1 MTLFSILLLVPPVPL
16 TSQPVTDEG
25 EGETGNIPG
34 GILSEN
40 DTVGP
45 VGNVDESYKFDDG
58 FYEKIQSLILEDPQD
73 GDFGVYDG
81 KRYYNVIIVAS
92 RDDGDDRDPDETAR
106 ENKAAIEKRLLH
118 MGARDIVVAE
128 SLSFVTASIPVAD
141 IPGFALDDVI
151 YKLGDGEEKVE
162 LAVDTA
168 RQTIHAT
175 PDDLTRAVG
184 RVFNG
189 TGVTV
194 AVVDIGINHTS
205 LNDKVIGRAY
215 CHNVAKCRAQMPAD
229 INIDRFLNATHG
241 TRVAGVLAASGLP
254 HHNGIAPGV
263 KILDAQFADL
273 HFMSEVAHAL
283 DWSFSRGA
291 DVANISAGIRGC
303 SDNLQQSFG
312 LITNEAVDKGM
323 VVVAAAGNEG
333 GNPEGN
339 PVRAVYA
346 SLRAPGCTPNTIT
359 VGGINDRVQPYTMA
373 DFTSRGPAPGPQ
385 LKPDIVAPAF
395 NISAIKYHHTGN
407 ETVKVNGTSF
417 AAPQVSATA
426 AMMLQVEPELT
437 PVEIKAALLLGA
449 SWLGP
454 IPCSSSQYEQNY
466 TNYNCYFTRQPS
478 GRSDYDTANNA
489 TSPAILNNVGFGILN
504 ASQSLRYVHSLSSH
518 ILSGYLD
525 TSVQF
530 RDYSLSVSDTSEP
543 VKIILTWLVQPHG
556 GIAEQINR
564 NQTVPTADLNFQTR
578 DPNNNILSYASVT
591 SRQNNEFAVFNP
603 PLTGNYTVTVTGL
616 GLGGLNKPVQNYALA
631 STHPLAP
638 ISSPNHPH
646 IPLQNHPP
654 VAQPRTIIVSPA
666 MERVVRLNATDV
678 DGDAVSFSV
687 SVDPAKGV
695 VTTDEFLTK
704 TISRAIY
711 TPGQNFSGVDRFQ
724 VTPHDGRDSGTPAY
738 ITLVKESLP
747 DGSSDINPDFGSV
760 RNWDLLEVT
769 SGFAHR
775 EYSETF
781 AGHGYPVS
789 AIYVG
794 SVNTEGTDLRLVT
807 DSGSTYTVAI
817 PPSGV
822 RMIGFASPITV
833 RSATLSAD
841 GIDEEALHDLTR
853 QPSVKDV
860 RMFVGYVPGSCP
872 VAGSGVA
879 SSSSACPTHLESS
892 SVFQP
897 GLLIPDNSDSQR
909 TTSPIN
915 VGLNGTISSMSV
927 SLDITHTWISDLRVV
942 LTSPDGTE
950 AILHDRTGGSADNIV
965 QMYNSSSHAGLDSM
979 VGSGTKGSW
988 TLSVGDYA
996 GGDIGSLNS
1005 WVLGLEY
1012 TPAAAV
1018 APPAGPA
1025 LTEAVLFSD
1034 DSASLDKWD
1043 ETGEGDWTV
1052 ATPSQHYVP
1061 QVPGHPAS
1069 NTVLHSDNCDSGCI
1083 LTLKDSI
1090 DLTAYHLATL
1100 HFWRFVDMG
1109 LDLNEYLKVELFN
1122 GRSWDTAFHW
1132 SDNLGDDNTWHLES
1146 YDLAQYMEVSD
1157 FKVRFV
1163 TRQNLSYEDVQLD
1176 DIMINAASWTTTP
1189 PGRGNITQDNY
1200 SIYVSNE
1207 DGYEVQA
1214 YNSNGTYLGDI
1225 VTARSGGLGNPW
1237 GIAFGPDGHLYVAD
1251 YTYSKIRRYNG
1262 TTGAPMG
1269 TVLDATS
1276 AEWASTAGRP
1286 SGLAW
1291 NGNTL
1296 YVASLGGVE
1305 RFSLSG
1311 TSLGLFGD
1319 AVGVPSSSSAP
1330 GIVWAYDV
1338 AFGTDG
1344 RMYVAERILGKIL
1357 YYDASTGLY
1366 LGEISSATSPNTR
1379 RASGLAWGNAINGT
1393 TGSSLFQSGD
1403 DGGRVNEINPATGTL
1418 AREFNSSL
1426 YIDEPYGMDVG
1437 PDGTLYVTNKD
1448 YDNVAAISPQGT
1460 VSKFV
1465 PNDAN
1470 GLDDP
1475 RDVVIGPAYSTS
1487 SSDSASGASGS
1498 AESSTGAA
1506 GSQGNQEDGSQGGQ
1520 NEEPEFELVR
1530 EDGSIV
1536 WGPITLQGSA
1546 SFTVRAYDAEGD
1558 VVSIGVVLDLM
1569 PEGAISVTDHRNS
1582 TATISID
1589 ASQLS
1594 SGTYV
1599 FLITVSD
1606 AQNQE
1611 REPYAV
1617 IVP

>member
-1 MTLFSILLLVPPVPL
+1 MTLFSILLLIPPVPL

-58 FYEKIQSLILEDPQD
+58 FYEKIQGLILEDPQD

-118 MGARDIVVAE
+118 LGARDIVVAE

-162 LAVDTA
+162 PAVDTA

-175 PDDLTRAVG
+175 PDDLRQAVG

-189 TGVTV
+189 TGVVV
-194 AVVDIGINHTS
+194 AVVDTGINHTS
-205 LNDKVIGRAY
+205 LNDKVIGRAFCY
-215 CHNVAKCRAQMPAD
+215 YAIPCRTQQPLD
-229 INIDRFLNATHG
+229 IGIDHIFSTHG

-263 KILDAQFADL
+263 SLLDAQLVKYTSPISRHASDI
-273 HFMSEVAHAL
+273 AHAL

-291 DVANISAGIRGC
+291 NVVNMSLGIGTCSNNI
-303 SDNLQQSFG
+303 QSFG

-323 VVVAAAGNEG
+323 VVVNSAGNEG
-333 GNPEGN
+333 RIDYIDGEPTADYESISN
-339 PVRAVYA
+339 
-346 SLRAPGCTPNTIT
+346 PGCSHNIIT
-359 VGGINDRVQPYTMA
+359 VGGINDRAKPYTMA
-373 DFTSRGPAPGPQ
+373 DFSSRGPAPGFQ
-385 LKPDIVAPAF
+385 LKPEIVAPAF
-395 NISAIKYHHTGN
+395 NINTIQYHHTGS
-407 ETVKVNGTSF
+407 ETVEVNGTSY

-426 AMMLQVEPELT
+426 AMMLQAEPELT

-449 SWLGP
+449 SWQGP
-454 IPCSSSQYEQNY
+454 IPCSSSQYERNNE
-466 TNYNCYFTRQPS
+466 TDNCSYAMQEE
-478 GRSDYDTANNA
+478 DYDTANNA
-489 TSPAILNNVGFGILN
+489 TSLAILNNVGFGILN
-504 ASQSLRYVHSLSSH
+504 ASQSLRYVHSLPSH
-518 ILSGYLD
+518 ILPGYLD
-525 TSVQF
+525 TSVSARQY
-530 RDYSLSVSDTSEP
+530 RLLVSDTSEP

-556 GIAEQINR
+556 GIAEQANR
-564 NQTVPTADLNFQTR
+564 TQTTPTADLNFQTR
-578 DPNNNILSYASVT
+578 DPDNNFLSYASGT

-603 PLTGNYTVTVTGL
+603 PLTGNYTVTVTGNY
-616 GLGGLNKPVQNYALA
+616 LGGLNKPVQNYALA
-631 STHPLAP
+631 STHPLTP
-638 ISSPNHPH
+638 IPS
-646 IPLQNHPP
+646 QNHPP
-654 VAQPRTIIVSPA
+654 VAQPRTVIVSPA
-666 MERVVRLNATDV
+666 MERVVRLNATDA

-687 SVDPAKGV
+687 SVDPTKGII
-695 VTTDEFLTK
+695 TTDEFLTK
-704 TISRAIY
+704 TTSRAIY
-711 TPGQNFSGVDRFQ
+711 TPDRSFSGEDRFQ
-724 VTPHDGRDSGTPAY
+724 VTPHDGRDPGTPAY
-738 ITLVKESLP
+738 ITLVEESLP
-747 DGSSDINPDFGSV
+747 DGSSDIDPDSDSI
-760 RNWDLLEVT
+760 RNWDILEVT

-781 AGHGYPVS
+781 AGQSYQVS
-789 AIYVG
+789 AIHVG
-794 SVNTEGTDLRLVT
+794 SVNMEGADLRLVT
-807 DSGSTYTVAI
+807 DSGSMYTIAI

-822 RMIGFASPITV
+822 RMIEFASPITI

-853 QPSVKDV
+853 QLSVKDV
-860 RMFVGYVPGSCP
+860 RMFVGYVPDPCS
-872 VAGSGVA
+872 VAGSVA
-879 SSSSACPTHLESS
+879 SSSLSSSSSTCPTHLEHSA
-892 SVFQP
+892 VFQP
-897 GLLIPDNSDSQR
+897 GLLISDNSDSQD

-915 VGLNGTISSMSV
+915 VGLNGTISSISV
-927 SLDITHTWISDLRVV
+927 SLDITHTWISDLKVV
-942 LTSPDGTE
+942 LTSPDGSE
-950 AILHDRTGGSADNIV
+950 AVLHDRMGGSADNIV
-965 QMYNSSSHAGLDSM
+965 STYNSSSHAGLGSM
-979 VGSGTKGSW
+979 VGSSTKGSW
-988 TLSVGDYA
+988 TLSIGDYA
-996 GGDIGSLNS
+996 GGDVGRLNS
-1005 WVLGLEY
+1005 WILGLEY
-1012 TPAAAV
+1012 TPAAA
-1018 APPAGPA
+1018 PPVGPT
-1025 LTEAVLFSD
+1025 LIETMLFSD
-1034 DSASLDKWD
+1034 DFTSLDKWD
-1043 ETGEGDWTV
+1043 ETGEGNWTIS
-1052 ATPSQHYVP
+1052 TPRRHHVP
-1061 QVPGHPAS
+1061 PVPGHPGS
-1069 NTVLHSDNCDSGCI
+1069 NTVLHSDNCDSSCT

-1090 DLTAYHLATL
+1090 DLTAYQFATL
-1100 HFWRFVDMG
+1100 HFWRFIDMG
-1109 LDLNEYLKVELFN
+1109 LDMNEYLKVELFN
-1122 GRSWDTAFHW
+1122 GTSWDTVFHW
-1132 SDNLGDDNTWHLES
+1132 SNNLGGDDNTWHLES
-1146 YDLAQYMEVSD
+1146 YDLAQYMGVSD
-1157 FKVRFV
+1157 FKVRLV
-1163 TRQNLSYEDVQLD
+1163 TQQSTPSEDVQLD
-1176 DIMINAASWTTTP
+1176 DIMINATSWT
-1189 PGRGNITQDNY
+1189 Y

-1214 YNSNGTYLGDI
+1214 YNPDGTYLGDI

-1237 GIAFGPDGHLYVAD
+1237 GIAFGPDSNLYVAD

-1291 NGNTL
+1291 NGNIL

-1305 RFSLSG
+1305 RFGLSG

-1338 AFGTDG
+1338 SFGTDG

-1357 YYDASTGLY
+1357 YYDASTGSY
-1366 LGEISSATSPNTR
+1366 LGEISSTTSPNTR
-1379 RASGLAWGNAINGT
+1379 RASGLAWGSAINGT

-1403 DGGRVNEINPATGTL
+1403 DGGRVNEINPTTGTL

-1448 YDNVAAISPQGT
+1448 DDNVVAISPQGT

-1465 PNDAN
+1465 PDDAN

-1475 RDVVIGPAYSTS
+1475 KDVVIGPTYFASSATSSTS
-1487 SSDSASGASGS
+1487 SASGASGGT
-1498 AESSTGAA
+1498 ESSTSSSR
-1506 GSQGNQEDGSQGGQ
+1506 GSQDGSTGGQ

-1530 EDGSIV
+1530 EDGSVV

-1546 SFTVRAYDAEGD
+1546 SFTVRAFDAEGD
-1558 VVSIGVVLDLM
+1558 AVSIGVVLDLM
-1569 PEGAISVTDHRNS
+1569 PGEAISVTDHGNG
-1582 TATISID
+1582 TATVSID

-1594 SGTYV
+1594 PGTYV

-1606 AQNQE
+1606 ARNQE
-1611 REPYAV
+1611 HEPYAV